1 MTLLSTA
8 ANLGPVF
15 FATIFAASL
24 FGIVSALTLF
34 VVDVPPLPIF
44 EIRLILEPPGYKVDD
59 EVGAM
64 SEVLL
69 LPCN

>member
-24 FGIVSALTLF
+24 FVIVSALTLL
-34 VVDVPPLPIF
+34 VVVPPLPIF
-44 EIRLILEPPGYKVDD
+44 EIRLILEPGYKVDD
-59 EVGAM
+59 EVGAR